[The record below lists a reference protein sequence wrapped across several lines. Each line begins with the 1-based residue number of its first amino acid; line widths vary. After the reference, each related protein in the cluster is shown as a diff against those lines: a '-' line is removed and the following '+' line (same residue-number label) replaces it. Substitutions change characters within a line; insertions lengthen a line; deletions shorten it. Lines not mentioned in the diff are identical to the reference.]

1 MSDIEILNKILARAK
16 INKNLRDAVKEL
28 KNAIKSGNKIM
39 AYELSAVKS
48 FVSSGDLKKP
58 STYRFR
64 EDDNYNERALGSSVY
79 RLLDSVHFH
88 IAMETQKIPAGMMI
102 FSAGGIRQKGM
113 PTGKSKTL
121 ELIRKEHERA
131 VRETKMKKVI

>member
-1 MSDIEILNKILARAK
+1 MGDMEILNKILAKAK
-16 INKNLRDAVKEL
+16 ISPDLRDAVIEL
-28 KNAIKSGNKIM
+28 KNAIKSGNKNM

-48 FVSSGDLKKP
+48 FIGGDLRKP
-58 STYRFR
+58 STYHFR
-64 EDDNYNERALGSSVY
+64 EDSDYNEKVLGSSVY
-79 RLLDSVHFH
+79 SLLDSVHFH
-88 IAMETQKIPAGMMI
+88 IAMETQKLPAGMMV

-113 PTGKSKTL
+113 PKGKSKTL